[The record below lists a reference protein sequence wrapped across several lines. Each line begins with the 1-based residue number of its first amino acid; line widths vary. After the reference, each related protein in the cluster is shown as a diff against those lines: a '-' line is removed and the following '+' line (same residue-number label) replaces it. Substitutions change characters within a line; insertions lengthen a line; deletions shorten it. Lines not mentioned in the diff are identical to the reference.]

1 MTIVVLIILAGIS
14 IGAIV
19 GDNGIISKSKEAK
32 EEAGKMQ
39 NSTAQ
44 DRDSLYGEL
53 VGEKNQYEE
62 SGTVGL
68 DLQLEKQTDTSII
81 ATANATDTKSEI
93 ISYTFYIRK
102 ITENDSAYVTIKKS
116 DKLTKAVTCSNLEKD
131 MGYKVKVVAMDKDG
145 VSKTAEKNIVLGEA
159 IKISVV
165 PISGPDSYPSTVMV
179 TATSVVSNMDYIELP
194 NGEKIEAKNGKFKL
208 KTTYNSTKNGPIVF
222 TAYDKEGNAGQ
233 LEYMEQNVINF
244 ETEWTFAEETTI
256 TVPVTGTVDVYI
268 DYGDGTKEN
277 IASAN
282 PNHTYAVGTYVM
294 KISGKCDKFEYN
306 KFTKNY
312 LTKLEKWGCLE
323 NKSYKFGGISEED
336 NGWSGC
342 SKMTGNI
349 PQPHDKSFR
358 SITDAGYLF
367 YRCTGLTGSIP
378 TNLFH
383 NATKMNSL
391 SYAFSECKNLTGNIP
406 ENLFANCLNV
416 TLFNGTFYNC
426 SGLTESIPENL
437 FCNNTKVTGFG
448 SLFYNCSNLIGE
460 IPKGL
465 FDSCKNTNYFT
476 ATFKGCVNLSG
487 RIPDGLFANKT
498 QCISFER
505 AFEGCSN
512 LIGEMPENLF
522 LNCPNTKNLNF
533 VFNGCSNLTEIP
545 SNLFNNINNGE
556 DNIVTSMMGM
566 FNECRNIA
574 EIPVGLFDK
583 CPEVT
588 AFGIWYQYGGL
599 FRNCKKITKI
609 PSDLFKNCTK
619 VKDMTQ
625 VFSGTSITE
634 IPKGLLDNCTEITKF
649 GDEFY
654 GGMFSNCPITEIP
667 EGLFDNCVN
676 ASNFAS
682 IFSGCHN
689 LTIIPAGLFDNCTK
703 VTNFTKSFF
712 NCTNLIAIPDNLFDN
727 CTEVTTFSAT
737 FALCSSLISIPEAL
751 FDNCK
756 KVDNFGANKI
766 DTTNFNS
773 GGGTFAH
780 CTSLTGKA
788 PELWNRSNVTS
799 YYYCF
804 RDCTGLENYD
814 DIPDD
819 WK

>member
-1 MTIVVLIILAGIS
+1 MRDKSLKTLGRVTHTHTHTYFYRTYKLNNCNDRENKNRTKNENGITLIALIVTIVVLIILAGIS
-14 IGAIV
+14 IRAIV

-68 DLQLEKQTDTSII
+68 NLQLEKQTDTSII

-131 MGYKVKVVAMDKDG
+131 MGYKVKVVAIDKEG

-282 PNHTYAVGTYVM
+282 PTHAYSAGKYTI
-294 KISGKCDKFEYN
+294 KISGKCTNFSYN
-306 KFTKNY
+306 ESTRDY
-312 LTKLEKWGCLE
+312 LTGLKKWGCLE
-323 NKSYKFGGISEED
+323 NNAYTFG
-336 NGWSGC
+336 NGHYGC
-342 SKMTGNI
+342 SKIASTIPVPNEKCFKNITSFSCTFAGCKELIGEIPIGLFDNCPKVKDFGWTFNDCGN
-349 PQPHDKSFR
+349 
-358 SITDAGYLF
+358 
-367 YRCTGLTGSIP
+367 LTGIIP
-378 TNLFH
+378 EKLFD
-383 NATKMNSL
+383 NCPKVTTFINTFRACSK
-391 SYAFSECKNLTGNIP
+391 LTGNIP
-406 ENLFANCLNV
+406 AGLFKNGQNVKSFNATFAGCGNLTGIIPESLFDNCTNVTIFSNTFSGCGNLTGIPNGLFSKCTQVTTFANTFFGCNKIS
-416 TLFNGTFYNC
+416 GT
-426 SGLTESIPENL
+426 IPENL
-437 FCNNTKVTGFG
+437 FRNCSNVTDF
-448 SLFYNCSNLIGE
+448 SQTFYNC
-460 IPKGL
+460 
-465 FDSCKNTNYFT
+465 
-476 ATFKGCVNLSG
+476 A
-487 RIPDGLFANKT
+487 
-498 QCISFER
+498 
-505 AFEGCSN
+505 
-512 LIGEMPENLF
+512 
-522 LNCPNTKNLNF
+522 
-533 VFNGCSNLTEIP
+533 
-545 SNLFNNINNGE
+545 
-556 DNIVTSMMGM
+556 
-566 FNECRNIA
+566 
-574 EIPVGLFDK
+574 
-583 CPEVT
+583 
-588 AFGIWYQYGGL
+588 
-599 FRNCKKITKI
+599 
-609 PSDLFKNCTK
+609 
-619 VKDMTQ
+619 
-625 VFSGTSITE
+625 FSGT
-634 IPKGLLDNCTEITKF
+634 IPESLFSDAVNATNF
-649 GDEFY
+649 GGTFC
-654 GGMFSNCPITEIP
+654 GCKINEIP
-667 EGLFDNCVN
+667 EGLFYNN
-676 ASNFAS
+676 TEITNLYFTFAGNE
-682 IFSGCHN
+682 I
-689 LTIIPAGLFDNCTK
+689 TEIPANLFNSCTKNNSFGGTFMGCKKLTSIPEMLFDNCTN
-703 VTNFTKSFF
+703 VKSFGASTLDETSF
-712 NCTNLIAIPDNLFDN
+712 NVNM
-727 CTEVTTFSAT
+727 
-737 FALCSSLISIPEAL
+737 
-751 FDNCK
+751 
-756 KVDNFGANKI
+756 
-766 DTTNFNS
+766 
-773 GGGTFAH
+773 GTFAY

-804 RDCTGLENYD
+804 RDCTGLDNYSE
-814 DIPDD
+814 IPDD